1 MCIRDRGHIFNF
13 GTKYTKPLECY
24 VLNKDG
30 KRITPH
36 MGSYGIGVSR
46 LTAAIIEAFHDE
58 KGIKWP
64 INIAPF
70 KINIISQ
77 SNSDLNEE
85 IENIYNIL
93 TSKYNNISLDDR
105 DLSIGRKIK
114 DSELIGIPWTLII
127 GNNYKEKRQIEV
139 IRRSDGDKVF
149 LSKQEIENFE
159 FEKYT
164 P

>member
-1 MCIRDRGHIFNF
+1 M
-13 GTKYTKPLECY
+13 
-24 VLNKDG
+24 
-30 KRITPH
+30 
-36 MGSYGIGVSR
+36 
-46 LTAAIIEAFHDE
+46 
-58 KGIKWP
+58 
-64 INIAPF
+64 
-70 KINIISQ
+70 
-77 SNSDLNEE
+77 NEE
-85 IENIYNIL
+85 IESIYNTL

-127 GNNYKEKRQIEV
+127 GNNYKEKGQIEV

-159 FEKYT
+159 FEQYT